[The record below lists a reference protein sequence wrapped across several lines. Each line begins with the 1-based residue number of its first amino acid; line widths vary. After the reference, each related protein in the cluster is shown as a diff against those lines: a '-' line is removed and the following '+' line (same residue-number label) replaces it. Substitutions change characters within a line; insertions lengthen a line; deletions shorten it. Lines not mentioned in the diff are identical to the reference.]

1 MYQQRRVHPSYI
13 DLSLILKSFAIS
25 PGDLLYQL
33 DFAKAIRNGPLK
45 SSVRMLKDQSQELL
59 KELNEQHEE
68 DELDRKDKD
77 YEELATLIP
86 SSNKRKYYIQN
97 FIPDFPPDHTYRY
110 SAVYTKKVEDPK
122 RLRQILV
129 EEGNAAL
136 KSLLSLQVNKDKEN
150 ELDVADNDEK
160 IENINS
166 SNNAAHA
173 LLSPP
178 MSPKSDTGPIELLLD
193 KKELEEKPNADNV
206 GTEDKDKES
215 KVISNAEAEA
225 KQKEEAE
232 KEKHD
237 FGKININLPTKP
249 LDIVKYSKQR
259 LSMLKRKQDYN
270 LEKINKLRRDDSLVN
285 HLTIAKHLSSYDS
298 TQIDRSIINPDTRST
313 GTIEDRTINFSI
325 NEAIGHTVV
334 NTLNDQ
340 YNLLLVNLRRQ
351 KKDKH
356 QRYLRKLKLKQEK
369 EEEERKK
376 RQEQE
381 ELNKQRDKELNEIDF
396 DNLEFGFDD
405 EHFDIDPT
413 EPSETTAN
421 KGNNAVASAESEKKP
436 DDKDAANLLENAPA
450 IADGSKESEKI
461 GNDNKPKEVDNT
473 ALAEEQNTENVKKEQ
488 NDSNDQPTSTPS
500 YPKDKEKSNSV
511 KPEDETMEFDFS
523 ISEGEGQ
530 SDEELFKDLL
540 DDEDDEKP
548 SDQETKLKSQPTEP
562 TEPAEPTKAINP
574 VESTTVKA
582 EDKSILDIPQSAQ
595 TADSANGVNES
606 NEKSDNIN
614 KTDKNEDATDTISP
628 SNDASKARGE
638 ELGEEIRISDEQ
650 DLESDDD
657 DLNALLEDV

>member
-1 MYQQRRVHPSYI
+1 
-13 DLSLILKSFAIS
+13 
-25 PGDLLYQL
+25 
-33 DFAKAIRNGPLK
+33 
-45 SSVRMLKDQSQELL
+45 MLKDQSQELL

-150 ELDVADNDEK
+150 ELDVAEPDNDEK

-413 EPSETTAN
+413 EPGETTAN
-421 KGNNAVASAESEKKP
+421 KGNNAAASAESEKKP
-436 DDKDAANLLENAPA
+436 DDKDAANSLEKAPA
-450 IADGSKESEKI
+450 IADGSKDSEKI

-548 SDQETKLKSQPTEP
+548 SDQETKLKFQPTEP
-562 TEPAEPTKAINP
+562 TEPAEPAEPTKAINP

-614 KTDKNEDATDTISP
+614 KTDKNEDTTDTISP

>member
-1 MYQQRRVHPSYI
+1 
-13 DLSLILKSFAIS
+13 
-25 PGDLLYQL
+25 
-33 DFAKAIRNGPLK
+33 
-45 SSVRMLKDQSQELL
+45 MLKDQSQELL

-614 KTDKNEDATDTISP
+614 KTDKNEDTTDTISP

>member
-1 MYQQRRVHPSYI
+1 
-13 DLSLILKSFAIS
+13 
-25 PGDLLYQL
+25 
-33 DFAKAIRNGPLK
+33 
-45 SSVRMLKDQSQELL
+45 MLKDQSQELL